1 MAMGVDGLVHQ
12 ATLDVQGKTIA
23 VLGCGVDII
32 YPSIHRV
39 LYSEIINDKSIVLSE
54 FPPGQQVQPDLF
66 IQRNRIIS
74 GLSKGVLVIEGMRDS
89 GTLIT
94 ARFAAE
100 QGKEVFA
107 VPSPITSP
115 LSEAPNLL
123 IKQGAKLVTSV
134 EDIIDELELKIEK
147 QQEPSMKLDC
157 KEKEI
162 YETLKKEPKSADDLE
177 MELHIPIHELSQI
190 LSVMEIKGKLEKTN
204 DGTYQIR

>member
-32 YPSIHRV
+32 YQSIHRV

-54 FPPGQQVQPDLF
+54 FPPGQQVQPALF